1 MFSMFIDLSSDQLI
15 FYSFAVILD
24 RCNGSRNTFD
34 TIYDKLCVSNKTE
47 DLNIKY
53 LIWKQK

>member
-1 MFSMFIDLSSDQLI
+1 MFIDLSYDQLI
-15 FYSFAVILD
+15 FYPFAVILD

-34 TIYDKLCVSNKTE
+34 MIYDKLCVLNKTE

>member
-1 MFSMFIDLSSDQLI
+1 MFSMFIDLSYDQLI
-15 FYSFAVILD
+15 FYLFAVILD

-34 TIYDKLCVSNKTE
+34 MIYDKLCVLNKTE